1 MIETMASLVRRRYY
15 RTRSRDE
22 AAAKSG
28 PAFGSKPFP
37 DFTLFNP
44 GYKLAL
50 QGTIGLQRREKVSM
64 AYDEETAARVRKV
77 LSGRRDVVEKKMMG
91 GLSFMADGAMFCSVS
106 GRGGLLVRVGA
117 EAQERV
123 LGEPHVQPVG
133 MGKRMMTGFVRVA
146 PEGYRTD
153 AALTKWVERGIAF
166 VAANPPAARAKQKR
180 PAPKRAAGQSKSA
193 KRRTANR
200 LER

>member
-1 MIETMASLVRRRYY
+1 MIEATASLVRRRQY

-28 PAFGSKPFP
+28 PAFGSQTVP

-44 GYKLAL
+44 GYKFAL

-106 GRGGLLVRVGA
+106 GRGGLLVRGGA
-117 EAQERV
+117 EAQEGV
-123 LGEPHVQPVG
+123 LREPHVQPVG

-153 AALTKWVERGIAF
+153 AAL
-166 VAANPPAARAKQKR
+166 
-180 PAPKRAAGQSKSA
+180 
-193 KRRTANR
+193 
-200 LER
+200 

>member
-1 MIETMASLVRRRYY
+1 MKRRRNRARHLA
-15 RTRSRDE
+15 RT
-22 AAAKSG
+22 
-28 PAFGSKPFP
+28 PFP
-37 DFTLFNP
+37 DFTSFNP

-50 QGTIGLQRREKVSM
+50 PGTIALQRREKVSM

-91 GLSFMADGAMFCSVS
+91 GLSFMVDGAMFCSVS

-123 LGEPHVQPVG
+123 LREPHVQPVG
-133 MGKRMMTGFVRVA
+133 MGKRMVTGFVRVA

>member
-1 MIETMASLVRRRYY
+1 MKRRRN
-15 RTRSRDE
+15 
-22 AAAKSG
+22 
-28 PAFGSKPFP
+28 PARHLARKPFP

-91 GLSFMADGAMFCSVS
+91 GLSFMVDGAMFCSVS

-117 EAQERV
+117 EA
-123 LGEPHVQPVG
+123 
-133 MGKRMMTGFVRVA
+133 
-146 PEGYRTD
+146 
-153 AALTKWVERGIAF
+153 
-166 VAANPPAARAKQKR
+166 
-180 PAPKRAAGQSKSA
+180 
-193 KRRTANR
+193 
-200 LER
+200 

>member
-1 MIETMASLVRRRYY
+1 MKRRRNPARHLA
-15 RTRSRDE
+15 RT
-22 AAAKSG
+22 
-28 PAFGSKPFP
+28 PFP
-37 DFTLFNP
+37 DFTSFNP

-50 QGTIGLQRREKVSM
+50 PGTIALQRREKVSM

-91 GLSFMADGAMFCSVS
+91 GLSFMVDGAMFCSVS

-123 LGEPHVQPVG
+123 LREPHVQPVG
-133 MGKRMMTGFVRVA
+133 MGKRMVTGFVRVA

-180 PAPKRAAGQSKSA
+180 PAPKRAAGRANQQSGEPPIGLNADPGFRCAHPGYK
-193 KRRTANR
+193 
-200 LER
+200 